1 MPKSIAKLLTLF
13 FVCIALSMQ
22 PATARTLRVA
32 IAGDLNQLDP
42 HALNETL
49 TIGLLGNAMEGL
61 TRRDQDLN
69 IVPGLAT
76 RWETLSPTHWRIHL
90 RREVVFHDGSPFTAD
105 DVLFSIARAR
115 GRFSQMKRRVP
126 ADARFVRVD
135 SHTVDVLLGTP
146 DPIMHHDWDN
156 LFIMSKTWAEKN
168 GLAHVLAPNLRARGA
183 LLANGTGP
191 YRIVS
196 HQPGQ
201 QTVFERN
208 PRWWGWKAVQNKA
221 GQNVDR
227 VVVETVASPTT
238 RTAALLGGQVDVIVP
253 APLREL
259 GRIKRS
265 GHAHAVVGSE
275 LRTLFL
281 NLDSFREELL
291 YANVK
296 GRNPFK
302 DPRVRRA
309 IYQAI
314 NIDAIRDNLMGGLS
328 HPSALLIS
336 PSLFKLSGRFK
347 RLPYDLAAAH
357 DLMRQAG
364 YAKGF
369 AVALDCPNNRYMR
382 DEAICV
388 AISLMLARVGIQV
401 TVRAVPKAR
410 FFQRITAAS
419 RYDSSMSLLGWTP
432 GTMDGLEILTNLAGC
447 RDAAGHGGLFNM
459 GGYCN
464 REVDRL
470 AARIRTESDLGTR
483 DELLAKAFRIVHDE
497 AGLIPL
503 QQQPQA
509 WGVSNALD
517 VALRR
522 DNQIQFDLMHW
533 RTPERRAGLR

>member
-1 MPKSIAKLLTLF
+1 MPKFIAKLLTML
-13 FVCIALSMQ
+13 FVCVALSIE
-22 PATARTLRVA
+22 PAAARTLRVA

-61 TRRDQDLN
+61 TRRDKDLN

-76 RWETLSPTHWRIHL
+76 RWETLSPTHWRIYL
-90 RREVVFHDGSPFTAD
+90 RRGIVFHDGSPFTAD

-115 GRFSQMKRRVP
+115 GRFSQMKHRVP
-126 ADARFVRVD
+126 SDARFVRID
-135 SHTVDVLLGTP
+135 SHTIDVLLGKP

-168 GLAHVLAPNLRARGA
+168 GLAQVHAPTVRVRPRGA
-183 LLANGTGP
+183 LQANGTGP

-196 HQPGQ
+196 HQPGR

-208 PRWWGWKAVQNKA
+208 SRWWGWKA

-265 GHAHAVVGSE
+265 RHAHAVVGSE

-281 NLDSFREELL
+281 NLDSFRQELR

-296 GRNPFK
+296 GQNPFK

-314 NIDAIRDNLMGGLS
+314 DIDAIRDNLMEGLS

-347 RLPYDLAAAH
+347 RLPYDLAAAR
-357 DLMRQAG
+357 DLMRKAG

-388 AISLMLARVGIQV
+388 AISHMLARIGIQV

-419 RYDSSMSLLGWTP
+419 GYDSSMSLLGWTP
-432 GTMDGLEILTNLAGC
+432 GTMDGLDILTNLAGC

-470 AARIRTESDLGTR
+470 AARIRAETDLGTR
-483 DELLAKAFRIVHDE
+483 DELLAKAFRIIHDE

-517 VALRR
+517 MTLRR
-522 DNQIQFDLMHW
+522 DNQIHFDLTRW